1 LTDVSFLWGP
11 FLYPAYSQLAC
22 ASPRRASSQALAAG
36 IGRPI
41 VSSLTEDYRMLGS
54 DKAIIGALAILIIGI
69 VVSVVLIG

>member
-1 LTDVSFLWGP
+1 MSVFYGALFSTLLTRNSLALPRDESPLWH
-11 FLYPAYSQLAC
+11 L
-22 ASPRRASSQALAAG
+22 PRAF
-36 IGRPI
+36 GRPI